1 MRHHT
6 SLRFATCLA
15 VLGASASLAAEEI
28 TWVVG
33 ANAGYSEFR
42 FREKIDTSIAFPT
55 YGLSATASW
64 RRNYVTVAFGGSF
77 LDANVSEEDFTGDA
91 DRRDFDIAIGRQVT
105 DRIGVFAG
113 WKDGRTELSLE
124 PRDEDLPQATE
135 RYGQEGP
142 YLGASFT
149 QRTDAY
155 GNFSFSLAY
164 AWLDADNRFVADGDG
179 ADEGELPEFDDLTGS
194 VNGDSR
200 GFSYGLTW
208 TKPLGAELLY
218 RAQLKVN
225 DYEQDL
231 DFGGL
236 NFDGVDQRFT
246 SFTMG
251 LSYVF

>member
-1 MRHHT
+1 MRNDFI
-6 SLRFATCLA
+6 LPGIA
-15 VLGASASLAAEEI
+15 VALLLVPAAAWSADEI

-33 ANAGYSEFR
+33 ANAGYSEFQ

-77 LDANVSEEDFTGDA
+77 IDANVSEEDFTGEA
-91 DRRDFDIAIGRQVT
+91 DRRDLDIAIGRQVT

-113 WKDGRTELSLE
+113 WKDGRTELRLE
-124 PRDEDLPQATE
+124 PRDEDLPPGRE

-149 QRTDAY
+149 QRTEDY
-155 GNFSFSLAY
+155 GSFSFSLAY
-164 AWLDADNRFVADGDG
+164 AWLDADNRFVADPDG
-179 ADEGELPEFDDLTGS
+179 ADEGELPEFDDLTGN
-194 VNGDSR
+194 VNGDAR
-200 GFSYGLTW
+200 GFSYGLAW

-246 SFTMG
+246 SFTIG